1 MNEMK
6 RLLSFVRRAVDDYNM
21 IEDGAYKDDNGYF
34 VVHAYDPLE
43 QPDPYGWQNSFYVR
57 ATDEDCNNI
66 IEVRAWCP
74 YSKTEGFL

>member
-1 MNEMK
+1 MRKEIVFQGK
-6 RLLSFVRRAVDDYNM
+6 KYNM